1 MIRKID
7 KVKGYCSWQLR
18 PTIPHSGEATLLDM
32 IRECWEDPHLGRVMW
47 APQDLGRHSVRSMSV
62 GVRGGPEA

>member
-18 PTIPHSGEATLLDM
+18 PTIPHSGEATLLDV
-32 IRECWEDPHLGRVMW
+32 IRECWEDPLQYHI
-47 APQDLGRHSVRSMSV
+47 Q
-62 GVRGGPEA
+62 GG